1 MKSLYK
7 KLAAY
12 GLGGA
17 LALSGTF
24 LVVPMEGEHKKKKW
38 PVRSIHGFCR
48 RLDMKAVKSKLIAA
62 FIAAGLSAP
71 AAFVAYGIG
80 K

>member
-1 MKSLYK
+1 
-7 KLAAY
+7 
-12 GLGGA
+12 
-17 LALSGTF
+17 
-24 LVVPMEGEHKKKKW
+24 
-38 PVRSIHGFCR
+38 
-48 RLDMKAVKSKLIAA
+48 MKAIRSKLIAA

>member
-1 MKSLYK
+1 MRAIKN
-7 KLAAY
+7 
-12 GLGGA
+12 
-17 LALSGTF
+17 
-24 LVVPMEGEHKKKKW
+24 
-38 PVRSIHGFCR
+38 
-48 RLDMKAVKSKLIAA
+48 KLIAA

>member
-1 MKSLYK
+1 MTMSVTGTANE
-7 KLAAY
+7 KL
-12 GLGGA
+12 
-17 LALSGTF
+17 
-24 LVVPMEGEHKKKKW
+24 KQ
-38 PVRSIHGFCR
+38 
-48 RLDMKAVKSKLIAA
+48 KLIAA